1 MIMSDATRRQ
11 VILRRDGEAGLSAH
25 EMAEKVGRAGAV
37 VIDEKASSLLVEGD
51 EETLR
56 FATDAMDGWKATPM
70 KRYTV
75 PDTRKKIGW

>member
-1 MIMSDATRRQ
+1 MTDTTSQQ
-11 VILRRDGEAGLSAH
+11 VILRKEGSAGPSSS

-37 VIDEKASSLLVEGD
+37 VIDEKPSTLLVEGN

-56 FATDAMDGWKATPM
+56 SATESVTGWKAIPM
-70 KRYTV
+70 KRYSL